1 MIYSRVATNGAGV
14 RGTNAIERLHEE
26 FKRTIKTQTVLPLAD
41 LCCSFRPDQVDGW
54 PSLATTPIDQP
65 IDLAAQPDT
74 ISCPENA
81 SRALQP
87 TTAGTSGRARLPTI
101 ICLTRSLC
109 HWIGYL
115 AGS

>member
-1 MIYSRVATNGAGV
+1 MIYSRVATNGADV

-41 LCCSFRPDQVDGW
+41 VCCSFRPDQVDGW

-74 ISCPENA
+74 IRCPENA

-101 ICLTRSLC
+101 IRLTGSLC